1 MKIFITLIVIIALFM
16 SLVFF
21 GMPIV
26 IETKTVKIKS
36 ELQDLKAKVQI
47 LENIIKSREDAWKL
61 SGLKPKDDLN
71 KVINVVNNL
80 SSKITGFEDRLTKSS
95 ASVEASLEGYKLTN
109 EESFKKQSEA
119 IDKLKNESEIAGKK
133 IYFNSIIIS
142 LTAHIIGAK
151 MELASKNIGNV
162 KAELQII
169 SDQLQKAK
177 NIVEDKNKKVF
188 DDLKVTVENIKSE
201 LDISLPASNN
211 MLNLLWYDLDKA
223 SGSL

>member
-1 MKIFITLIVIIALFM
+1 MKTFIILIVIIALFA

-26 IETKTVKIKS
+26 IEMKTGKIKS
-36 ELQDLKAKVQI
+36 EVEDLKVKI
-47 LENIIKSREDAWKL
+47 HTLDNIIKSREEAWKL
-61 SGLKPKDDLN
+61 SGLKPKDDIN

-80 SSKITGFEDRLTKSS
+80 SSKIAGFEERMIKNTSS
-95 ASVEASLEGYKLTN
+95 AEETLNEHKLAN

-119 IDKLKNESEIAGKK
+119 MDKLKNESIIAARK
-133 IYFNSIIIS
+133 IHLNSTIIS

-169 SDQLQKAK
+169 SDELHKAK

-211 MLNLLWYDLDKA
+211 MLNLLWYDLNKA
-223 SGSL
+223 SGGF